1 MAASIWKFG
10 RLVLPRARGS
20 TRNAKVLETASVL
33 PRQCDQHRNLS
44 IHEYMGYNLLE
55 EAGVPIPRAEVAM
68 TPQRA
73 YEIAKSLGSEDV
85 VVKAQVLAGGRGKG
99 SFTSGLKGGVKLAY
113 SPEEVKEL
121 ATQMIGNKLI
131 TKQTGEAGRIC
142 NSVLIC
148 ERMYVRREYYFAIT
162 MERAF
167 MGPVLVASSQGGVNI
182 EDVAA
187 ENPDAII
194 KEPIDIIEGIQRSQ
208 AEKVA
213 KLMGFP
219 DKAIPQAADTFINLY
234 ENVFMKYDA
243 TMVEINPLTED
254 SNGNV
259 LCMDAKINF
268 DDNAAFRQKKIHDL
282 RDWSQEDEREVLAAE
297 HNLNYI
303 GLDGDIGCLVNG
315 AGLAMSTMDI
325 IKLHGGTPANFLDVG
340 GGATAE
346 QVKQAFKLIT
356 SDSKVQAI
364 LVNIFG
370 GIMQC
375 DVIAQGI
382 IAAANELNLKVPI
395 VVRLQGT
402 QVDEAK
408 AIIAASDLR
417 ILACDDLDE
426 AAKMVVRLSTIVGL
440 AKDAQVDVN
449 FQLPL

>member
-10 RLVLPRARGS
+10 KLVLPKTRGS
-20 TRNAKVLETASVL
+20 PRLFKSLESSSVL
-33 PRQCDQHRNLS
+33 PQHDQHRNLS
-44 IHEYMGYNLLE
+44 IHEYMGYDLLE
-55 EAGVPIPRAEVAM
+55 EAGVPIPRAEVA
-68 TPQRA
+68 TTAQRA
-73 YEIAKSLGSEDV
+73 YEIAKSLGSGDV

-99 SFTSGLKGGVKLAY
+99 AFTSGLKGGVKLAF
-113 SPEEVKEL
+113 SPEEVKDL
-121 ATQMIGNKLI
+121 ASQMIGNKLV
-131 TKQTGEAGRIC
+131 TKQTGEGGRIC
-142 NSVLIC
+142 NSVLVC

-167 MGPVLVASSQGGVNI
+167 NGPVLVGSSQGGVNI

-187 ENPDAII
+187 ENPEAII
-194 KEPIDIIEGIQRSQ
+194 KEPIDIEAGIQRSQ
-208 AEKVA
+208 AEKMA

-219 DKAIPQAADTFINLY
+219 DRAVEQAAETFMNLY
-234 ENVFMKYDA
+234 NNIFIKYDA
-243 TMVEINPLTED
+243 TMLEINPLVED
-254 SNGNV
+254 SEGQV
-259 LCMDAKINF
+259 LCMDSKINF
-268 DDNAAFRQKKIHDL
+268 DDNALFRQKKIHDL
-282 RDWSQEDEREVLAAE
+282 RDWSQEDEREVSAAE
-297 HNLNYI
+297 YNLNYI

-340 GGATAE
+340 GGATAD

-364 LVNIFG
+364 MVNIFG

-375 DVIAQGI
+375 DIIAQGI

-402 QVDEAK
+402 MVDEAK
-408 AIIAASDLR
+408 AIIAHSDLR

-440 AKDAQVDVN
+440 AKDAHVDVN